1 MFVISSDCRQYK
13 LTTCLL
19 ASDIRSATCNR
30 ALVMS
35 CELKATVV
43 DVVWDARRILSCRAP
58 IFVSE
63 HFGEWCEW
71 WIMESESWDGSWA
84 QTQRCRN
91 IETEPVDISTH
102 LPLSMDGF
110 SCCFPHVSG
119 STTCLD
125 LTFLL
130 MCVSKNLWRWQT
142 LAIDCGKHCQI
153 LWPCLHTLCR
163 LSAP

>member
-1 MFVISSDCRQYK
+1 
-13 LTTCLL
+13 
-19 ASDIRSATCNR
+19 
-30 ALVMS
+30 MS

-43 DVVWDARRILSCRAP
+43 NVVWDAQRILSCRAA

-71 WIMESESWDGSWA
+71 WIMESERWDGSWA

-91 IETEPVDISTH
+91 IIETELDTSTH

-119 STTCLD
+119 SATCLD

-153 LWPCLHTLCR
+153 LWPCLHTFADCQLKYR
-163 LSAP
+163 KWLSRRTSPAAWCCHLAVH